1 MSDYLENL
9 WAQGEGRSLAS
20 DTLAGLQDR
29 DPHLKGHLVDSWRL
43 LKTWVSNEIPSR
55 APPLTEQA
63 LQTLAGHALFSGFPV
78 FCLSLMLGGLLR
90 TGEVLGLRNKDVSQ
104 EGLTSVAVISLGVTG
119 GKRAGAAESV
129 TTEADTLRRL
139 WQWKRATSPGTSL
152 CPQPH
157 QWRKMFN
164 DTISSLGLTEYQYRP
179 YSLRRGGATFYF
191 QHHDS

>member
-1 MSDYLENL
+1 
-9 WAQGEGRSLAS
+9 
-20 DTLAGLQDR
+20 
-29 DPHLKGHLVDSWRL
+29 
-43 LKTWVSNEIPSR
+43 
-55 APPLTEQA
+55 
-63 LQTLAGHALFSGFPV
+63 
-78 FCLSLMLGGLLR
+78 MLGGLLR
-90 TGEVLGLRNKDVSQ
+90 TGELLGLRNKDVSQ
-104 EGLTSVAVISLGVTG
+104 EGLTSVAVISLGVTKG

-179 YSLRRGGATFYF
+179 YSLRRGGATFTSNTMTVRPVTYSRPLAVCKDRSIIY
-191 QHHDS
+191 Q